1 MEELWRR
8 TAALAG
14 SAGIMAMLLAGCGRK
29 EPQIVETQ
37 RPEETSITVM
47 ASQNWVKDI
56 DKQLFQEFEEETGI
70 DVKLLLTPDNRYE
83 FFVGECMAGGSDAV
97 DIFMFPAGSGYS
109 GTGMQDIAVDLSEEK
124 WVKDLEE
131 WALEACS
138 FDGKVIGFST
148 WGEDYEGILYNKTF
162 FEENHLEVPDTWDG
176 FLALCDRICELGTV
190 PLYEGINSSWH
201 TRSWVDGLTPALY
214 QEIPDLPQYLNAGPL
229 HKFGDM
235 DAFGEGAEQIRQ
247 LFSEK
252 RYYISDGQDEEFQGS
267 YGYLK
272 ERKAVMIF
280 TYTAYA
286 AELKAHGSQDDW
298 GMFPVPLLDNQTGIS
313 NGGGI
318 AKYINKN
325 SKHINACKKLFRF
338 LARKENLERY
348 YKERT
353 DLVTSAF
360 QDVESVH
367 MTDATKE
374 MLERT
379 KETPPVMFVKDVVY
393 VDPDIYQYIKGFADG
408 TCTAQDFV
416 RKCDE
421 YRTKMFQSDQ

>member
-162 FEENHLEVPDTWDG
+162 LRRIIWRCLTPGTG
-176 FLALCDRICELGTV
+176 FLPC
-190 PLYEGINSSWH
+190 
-201 TRSWVDGLTPALY
+201 
-214 QEIPDLPQYLNAGPL
+214 
-229 HKFGDM
+229 
-235 DAFGEGAEQIRQ
+235 
-247 LFSEK
+247 
-252 RYYISDGQDEEFQGS
+252 
-267 YGYLK
+267 
-272 ERKAVMIF
+272 
-280 TYTAYA
+280 
-286 AELKAHGSQDDW
+286 
-298 GMFPVPLLDNQTGIS
+298 
-313 NGGGI
+313 
-318 AKYINKN
+318 
-325 SKHINACKKLFRF
+325 
-338 LARKENLERY
+338 
-348 YKERT
+348 
-353 DLVTSAF
+353 VT
-360 QDVESVH
+360 
-367 MTDATKE
+367 
-374 MLERT
+374 
-379 KETPPVMFVKDVVY
+379 
-393 VDPDIYQYIKGFADG
+393 GFASWG
-408 TCTAQDFV
+408 RSHSMRESTVRGIREAGWTA
-416 RKCDE
+416 
-421 YRTKMFQSDQ
+421 